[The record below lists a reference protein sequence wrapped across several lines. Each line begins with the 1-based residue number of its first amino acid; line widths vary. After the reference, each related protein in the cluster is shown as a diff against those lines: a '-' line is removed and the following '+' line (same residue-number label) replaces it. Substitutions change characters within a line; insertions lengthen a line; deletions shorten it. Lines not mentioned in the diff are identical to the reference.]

1 MEEDTDSISIV
12 ILNFNSG
19 NLLTDCVDSILKS
32 TYKNFEIIVV
42 DNDSKD
48 HSQEKCKNKFAQ
60 IKLIQNKENFG
71 YCEGNNI
78 GIRQAKG
85 EFIVILNPDTTVDAN
100 WLIELLKGFK
110 KFGEGLYQPKLLTM
124 NNHKI
129 IGSAGN
135 MINIFGFGYSRGR
148 GEEDNGQYDKEE
160 QISYA
165 SGTCLFTSRKIL
177 EKIGLL
183 DSFLFA
189 YHDDLE
195 LGWRGIELGIKSY
208 YVPKSI
214 VYHAESFNFKWSPFK
229 FYLLEK
235 NRKYCL
241 QIHYSKTT
249 HQKIRLEL
257 FLIDMAVW
265 IFYIS
270 KGMLGAKIKA
280 HNTIFKNRK
289 YIHQKYCEIQENKTI
304 QDAQIIEFFHD
315 LIEIPKK
322 MSNVGDNNMFQ
333 KFISKMSKNARK
345 KIVKISK

>member
-48 HSQEKCKNKFAQ
+48 HSQEKCKKKFKE
-60 IKLIQNKENFG
+60 IKLIQNKVNFG

-124 NNHKI
+124 DNHKI

-148 GEEDNGQYDKEE
+148 GEEDNGQYDKDE

-195 LGWRGIELGIKSY
+195 LGWRGIELGIKSF

-214 VYHAESFNFKWSPFK
+214 VYHAESFNFKWSSFK

-249 HQKIRLEL
+249 YQKIRLEL
-257 FLIDMAVW
+257 FLIDMVVW

-280 HNTIFKNRK
+280 DYTILKNRK
-289 YIHQKYCEIQENKTI
+289 NIHQKYDEIQENKTI
-304 QDAQIIEFFHD
+304 EDAQIIEFFND
-315 LIEIPKK
+315 FIEMPKV
-322 MSNVGDNNMFQ
+322 MSKVGDSSMFQ
-333 KFISKMSKNARK
+333 KFISKLSKNARR
-345 KIVKISK
+345 KIAKISK